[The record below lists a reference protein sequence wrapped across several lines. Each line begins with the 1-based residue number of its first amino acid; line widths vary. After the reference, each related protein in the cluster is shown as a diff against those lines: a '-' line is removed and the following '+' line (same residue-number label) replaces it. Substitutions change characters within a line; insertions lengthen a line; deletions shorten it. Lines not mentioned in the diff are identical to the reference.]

1 MTTSIITLR
10 KELDKIRENGIRKHK
25 SSDQIL
31 KEQIVFLNEYRKR
44 NTLSIQELESLI
56 KENKDL
62 TQKMLTRIEKI
73 KSLTGT

>member
-56 KENKDL
+56 QENKDL